1 MKSTLAELGTLVSRW
16 EVLRK
21 QRANENDLT
30 PWGYSG
36 IKAEDID
43 GMFGAWKE
51 GLEIAVTRTRAAEQP
66 EERVIDAT
74 VSKLM
79 RETRP
84 HIDNAQSNGMGWLI
98 QSTPFMAN
106 LALIAAHLSVVLAKR
121 SDLRKGLLK
130 IAASNLNDNILSVE
144 KVATLAQQIIRH
156 HEKIAE
162 QKATVEAAIKKA
174 EETGEELATVK
185 DKVLADQT
193 AVATLLTTA
202 NKNQADLKQHT
213 ETLESLIESSQTT
226 LDEITKQKAAAD
238 KQIATGT
245 ELLANA
251 NAQLTKALQDI
262 NRQGLAGAFAG
273 QAAVVAGERK
283 KWVGAFGI
291 SIVWLIYVAYRIVDS
306 TPGNGTPPFDPMTFL
321 RGLPLAAPAIWLG
334 WLSARQ
340 IGILARIQQDY
351 AYKASTAVAFEG
363 YKKEV
368 ASANDQALSKQ
379 LLETAVTNFGEN
391 PVRLYDKKNDDHGHP
406 IEALVEKIQDPETRN
421 FVVEVFKA
429 LKPEAKK

>member
-16 EVLRK
+16 EALRK
-21 QRANENDLT
+21 QRPNENDLT

-43 GMFGAWKE
+43 GMFGTWKE
-51 GLEIAVTRTRAAEQP
+51 GLEITVTRTRAAEQP

-106 LALIAAHLSVVLAKR
+106 LALMAAHLSVVLAKR

-162 QKATVEAAIKKA
+162 QKATVDAAVKEA
-174 EETGEELATVK
+174 EETGEELANVRG
-185 DKVLADQT
+185 KVLADQT

-226 LDEITKQKAAAD
+226 LDEITKQKTAAD

-291 SIVWLIYVAYRIVDS
+291 SIAWLIYVAYRIVDF

-391 PVRLYDKKNDDHGHP
+391 PVRLYDKKSDDHGHP
-406 IEALVEKIQDPETRN
+406 IETLVEKIQDPETRN

>member
-1 MKSTLAELGTLVSRW
+1 MKSTLAELGTLASRW
-16 EVLRK
+16 EALRK
-21 QRANENDLT
+21 QRPNESDLSQ
-30 PWGYSG
+30 WGYSG

-43 GMFGAWKE
+43 GIFNSWQE
-51 GLEIAVTRTRAAEQP
+51 GLDVAVSRTRAAEQP
-66 EERVIDAT
+66 EERIIDAT
-74 VSKLM
+74 VAKLM
-79 RETRP
+79 RDTRP
-84 HIDNAQSNGMGWLI
+84 HVDNAQSNGMGWLM

-106 LALIAAHLSVVLAKR
+106 LSLMAGHLLVVLAKR

-130 IAASNLNDNILSVE
+130 IASSNLNDEILSVE
-144 KVATLAQQIIRH
+144 KVAPLAKQIIQH
-156 HEKIAE
+156 QEKIAE
-162 QKATVEAAIKKA
+162 QSAAVETAVR
-174 EETGEELATVK
+174 ESQETSEELAAVK
-185 DKVLADQT
+185 EQVLADQT
-193 AVATLLTTA
+193 AVATLLASA
-202 NKNQADLKQHT
+202 NKNQAELKQHT

-226 LDEITKQKAAAD
+226 LDEITKQKADAD
-238 KQIATGT
+238 TQIATGT

-273 QAAVVAGERK
+273 QANVVAGERK
-283 KWVGAFGI
+283 KWVLAFGAAI
-291 SIVWLIYVAYRIVDS
+291 AWLIIVACYIVYVAS
-306 TPGNGTPPFDPMTFL
+306 GSGATPFDPINFL
-321 RGLPLAAPAIWLG
+321 RGLPLAVPGIWLG

-340 IGILARIQQDY
+340 IGMLARIQQDY

-391 PVRLYDKKNDDHGHP
+391 PVRLYDKQGDDHGHP
-406 IEALVEKIQDPETRN
+406 VEALVEKIKDPETRN
-421 FVVEVFKA
+421 FVVEIFKA

>member
-1 MKSTLAELGTLVSRW
+1 MNSTLAELSTLISRW
-16 EVLRK
+16 ETLRK
-21 QRANENDLT
+21 QRPTENDFT

-43 GMFGAWKE
+43 GMFDAWKQA
-51 GLEIAVTRTRAAEQP
+51 LESAVSRTRAADQS
-66 EERVIDAT
+66 EERIIDAT

-84 HIDNAQSNGMGWLI
+84 HIDNAASHGMAWLI

-106 LALIAAHLSVVLAKR
+106 VASMAAHLSVVLAKR
-121 SDLRKGLLK
+121 SDLRKALLK

-144 KVATLAQQIIRH
+144 KIAPIAQQIIAQ
-156 HEKIAE
+156 HEKIEE
-162 QKATVEAAIKKA
+162 QKATIDAVVKAA
-174 EETGEELATVK
+174 ETVDEELAAVK
-185 DKVLADQT
+185 VKVLADQT
-193 AVATLLTTA
+193 EVATLLTSAT
-202 NKNQADLKQHT
+202 KNQTDLRQHAD
-213 ETLESLIESSQTT
+213 TLQTLIESSQAT
-226 LDEITKQKAAAD
+226 LDEITEQKSDAD
-238 KQIATGT
+238 KQIAIGT

-262 NRQGLAGAFAG
+262 NRQGLAGAFAT
-273 QAAVVAGERK
+273 QAQKVSGERLM
-283 KWVGAFGI
+283 WVAAFCA
-291 SIVWLIYVAYRIVDS
+291 SIGWLIFVAYSIIS
-306 TPGNGTPPFDPMTFL
+306 GTPGNGAPAFDPNSLL
-321 RGLPLAAPAIWLG
+321 RGFPFAAPAIWLG
-334 WLSARQ
+334 WFSARQ

-391 PVRLYDKKNDDHGHP
+391 PVRLYEKKGDDHGHP
-406 IEALVEKIQDPETRN
+406 IEALVEKIKDTETRN
-421 FVVEVFKA
+421 FVVEIFKA
-429 LKPEAKK
+429 LKPEIKK

>member
-16 EVLRK
+16 EALRK
-21 QRANENDLT
+21 QRPTENDFSQ
-30 PWGYSG
+30 WGYSG

-43 GMFGAWKE
+43 ELFNSWRE
-51 GLEIAVTRTRAAEQP
+51 GVDVAVSRTRAAEQP
-66 EERVIDAT
+66 EERIIDAT
-74 VSKLM
+74 VAKLM
-79 RETRP
+79 RDTRP
-84 HIDNAQSNGMGWLI
+84 HVDNAQSHGMGWLM

-106 LALIAAHLSVVLAKR
+106 LSMMAGNLLVVLAKR

-130 IAASNLNDNILSVE
+130 IASSNLNDEILSVE
-144 KVATLAQQIIRH
+144 KVAPLAQQIIQH

-162 QKATVEAAIKKA
+162 QTEAVEAAVK
-174 EETGEELATVK
+174 ETQETCDDVAAVK
-185 DKVLADQT
+185 NKVLEDQT
-193 AVATLLTTA
+193 AVAALLASANQDQVALKKHADTLA
-202 NKNQADLKQHT
+202 
-213 ETLESLIESSQTT
+213 SLIESSQVT
-226 LDEITKQKAAAD
+226 LEEVAKQKSDAD
-238 KQIATGT
+238 EQIATGT

-273 QAAVVAGERK
+273 QATVVAGERA
-283 KWVGAFGI
+283 KWVLAFGAAI
-291 SIVWLIYVAYRIVDS
+291 AWLIWVAYRIVDTAS
-306 TPGNGTPPFDPMTFL
+306 GSGTTPFDPMNFL
-321 RGLPLAAPAIWLG
+321 RGLPLAAPGIWLG

-391 PVRLYDKKNDDHGHP
+391 PVRLYDKQGDDHGHP
-406 IEALVEKIQDPETRN
+406 VEALVEKIKDPETRS
-421 FVVEVFKA
+421 FVVEIFKA
-429 LKPEAKK
+429 LKPESKK

>member
-1 MKSTLAELGTLVSRW
+1 MKSTLAELSTLMSRW

-21 QRANENDLT
+21 QRPTENDFT

-43 GMFGAWKE
+43 GLLNSWKH
-51 GLEIAVTRTRAAEQP
+51 GLEAAVSRTRAADEP
-66 EERVIDAT
+66 EERIIDAT
-74 VSKLM
+74 VAKLM

-84 HIDNAQSNGMGWLI
+84 HIDNAANQGMAWLI
-98 QSTPFMAN
+98 QSSPFMTNIASM
-106 LALIAAHLSVVLAKR
+106 AAHLSVVLAKR

-130 IAASNLNDNILSVE
+130 IAASNLNDKILSVE
-144 KVATLAQQIIRH
+144 KVATLAQQIIHH

-162 QKATVEAAIKKA
+162 QKSAIDSALSEA
-174 EETGEELATVK
+174 GEISDELATVK
-185 DKVLADQT
+185 EQVTADQ
-193 AVATLLTTA
+193 AVISSLLTTA
-202 NKNQADLKQHT
+202 NKNQGELKQHAD
-213 ETLESLIESSQTT
+213 TLESLIESSQTS
-226 LDEITKQKAAAD
+226 LDEIAKQKAEAD

-262 NRQGLAGAFAG
+262 NKQGLAGAFAG
-273 QAAVVAGERK
+273 QAAVVAGERR
-283 KWVGAFGI
+283 KWVVAFGI
-291 SIVWLIYVAYRIVDS
+291 SIAWLIYVAYYIVDNS
-306 TPGNGTPPFDPMTFL
+306 PGNGTPPLDPMIFL

-334 WLSARQ
+334 WFAARQ
-340 IGILARIQQDY
+340 IGVLARIQQDY

-368 ASANDQALSKQ
+368 SGASDQALSKQ

-391 PVRLYDKKNDDHGHP
+391 PVRLYDKKSDDHGHP
-406 IEALVEKIQDPETRN
+406 IEALVEKIKDTDTRN
-421 FVVEVFKA
+421 FVVDIFKA
-429 LKPEAKK
+429 LKPEFKK